1 MTKKLNSLALGKA
14 GAITAAISMLLLS
27 IAAKSGIYTTAAEQ
41 MIKWHMF
48 FDLSKTGI
56 ITGMF
61 EAAVLTF
68 GFIYLFG
75 VIYNKIV

>member
-1 MTKKLNSLALGKA
+1 MSKKLNSLALGKA

-27 IAAKSGIYTTAAEQ
+27 IASKSGIYTTAAEQ
-41 MIKWHMF
+41 MAKWHMF
-48 FDLSKTGI
+48 FDLTLKGTL
-56 ITGMF
+56 TGMI

-75 VIYNKIV
+75 EIYNRIV